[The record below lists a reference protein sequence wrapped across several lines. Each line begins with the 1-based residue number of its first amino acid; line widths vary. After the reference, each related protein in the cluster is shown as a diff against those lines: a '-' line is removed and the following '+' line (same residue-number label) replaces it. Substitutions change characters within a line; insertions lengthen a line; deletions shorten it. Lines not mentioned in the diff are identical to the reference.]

1 MRTLLAFSA
10 LVLASA
16 CSHPVDTAGA
26 PSFGASVQAMH
37 SSQTTPEAASD
48 EAPEGSGAVGALAQE
63 RYRTG
68 QTRPLMPTTTSSANP
83 SSN

>member
-1 MRTLLAFSA
+1 MRTLLALSA

-16 CSHPVDTAGA
+16 CLHPVDTASA
-26 PSFGASVQAMH
+26 PSFGASVDAMH
-37 SSQTTPEAASD
+37 RNQTTPGPVSD
-48 EAPEGSGAVGALAQE
+48 EPPEGSGAVGALAQE

-83 SSN
+83 SN

>member
-1 MRTLLAFSA
+1 MRTLLALSA
-10 LVLASA
+10 LTLTSA
-16 CSHPVDTAGA
+16 CLHPVDTAGA

-37 SSQTTPEAASD
+37 GNQATPGAGST

>member
-1 MRTLLAFSA
+1 MKTLLALSA
-10 LVLASA
+10 LTLTRA
-16 CSHPVDTAGA
+16 CLHPVDTADA

-37 SSQTTPEAASD
+37 SNQATPEAVSD

-68 QTRPLMPTTTSSANP
+68 RTRPLMSTTTSSANP

>member
-1 MRTLLAFSA
+1 MRTLLALSA
-10 LVLASA
+10 LLLTSA
-16 CSHPVDTAGA
+16 CLHPLDTAGA
-26 PSFGASVQAMH
+26 PSFGVSVEAMQNNQA
-37 SSQTTPEAASD
+37 TPEAVSD

-68 QTRPLMPTTTSSANP
+68 RTRPLMPTTTSSANP